1 MTGLHRQMLPH
12 PFQRH
17 FYRFHTV
24 FLTAQTGKSA

>member
-1 MTGLHRQMLPH
+1 MTGLHRQMLR

-17 FYRFHTV
+17 LYRFHTV